1 MLDLMCDM
9 LVSCWS
15 GFSLLNYFFWFCSR
29 NVMMSLPVFQFKQ
42 GKKVVYG
49 CSELF
54 NASQFIK
61 QVSHNTPASQNQWLH
76 LEPHGCLNGPTQTKY
91 VFGILTVET
100 VPILFMIEPL
110 NDHPA
115 SSSPSLFIHMK
126 PHWKC
131 LLFRND
137 IVTLEEVEN
146 VYFPFFH
153 FCKTLKTYLIP
164 EDDDCVTGTF

>member
-61 QVSHNTPASQNQWLH
+61 QVSHNTSASQNQWLH

-100 VPILFMIEPL
+100 
-110 NDHPA
+110 A
-115 SSSPSLFIHMK
+115 
-126 PHWKC
+126 
-131 LLFRND
+131 D
-137 IVTLEEVEN
+137 IVYDWTFKWSSRFFFSIFIYSHEASLKMSFIQKR
-146 VYFPFFH
+146 YRHFRRSRKRLFPLFSF
-153 FCKTLKTYLIP
+153 L
-164 EDDDCVTGTF
+164 